1 VGEIDL
7 FYPENCEYAA
17 RLQQAG
23 VSCQLVSVPM
33 APHGFEAVAPRT
45 AVARK
50 FRADFALFLR
60 EVLTLA

>member
-1 VGEIDL
+1 
-7 FYPENCEYAA
+7 
-17 RLQQAG
+17 
-23 VSCQLVSVPM
+23 M

-50 FRADFALFLR
+50 FRADFAQFLR